1 MADIQGIASG
11 LQFRPVRKKSNINYR
26 YMPDA
31 DYDIMQPL
39 TYTVLSRRERIV
51 TDLDKTFKEGM
62 PGDILISGPKGE
74 VYVVDS
80 GEFDNKYDGE
90 IGGDIRPKGDIRY
103 AALYG
108 GPEEI
113 SFKASWGED
122 MVLKPGDQLMRDGDK
137 GFYRID
143 GAVFSE
149 TYEEAEGDMGKVA
162 SLDRW
167 FKEKWVDI
175 SRRDKNGKHPPCG
188 RSDASKGAYPKCRPS
203 KKVSRQTPS
212 TSHGMTDDEK
222 KRATR
227 QKRTAEKKKRVGK
240 KPHMTSHHNLK
251 GADAA
256 TWWKRAKS
264 GYNISMEDMC
274 RDSESLAASMI
285 SGAKDLMRSADFH
298 HELNKLEIPDF
309 RNCGDA
315 ECCEKKISELQD
327 EIEIIIDIYR

>member
-1 MADIQGIASG
+1 MVDIHEIASA
-11 LQFRPVRKKSNINYR
+11 LQFRPVRKKSNINYT

-31 DYDIMQPL
+31 DYDSMQPL
-39 TYTVLSRRERIV
+39 TYTVLRRKERIM
-51 TDLDKTFKEGM
+51 TDLDKTSKEGM
-62 PGDILISGPKGE
+62 PGDMLISGPKGE

-80 GEFDNKYDGE
+80 SQFSNKYDGE

-113 SFKASWGED
+113 NFKASWGEY

-149 TYEEAEGDMGKVA
+149 TYEEVEDDMEKVA

-175 SRRDKNGKHPPCG
+175 SRRDEDGKHPPCG

-212 TSHGMTDDEK
+212 TSRGMSDDEK

-240 KPHMTSHHNLK
+240 KPHMTSHHKLK

-264 GYNISMEDMC
+264 GYSMPMEDMC
-274 RDSESLAASMI
+274 RDSENLAARMI
-285 SGAKDLMRSADFH
+285 SDAKSHTHSADLH
-298 HELNKLEIPDF
+298 HELEKLEIPDF
-309 RNCGDA
+309 RSCGDA

-327 EIEIIIDIYR
+327 EIDIIMDIHR

>member
-1 MADIQGIASG
+1 MANIEEIASK
-11 LQFRPVRKKSNINYR
+11 LKFRPVRKKLTINYR

-31 DYDIMQPL
+31 DYDNMQPL
-39 TYTVLSRRERIV
+39 TYTVLMSKERIV
-51 TDLDKTFKEGM
+51 TDLDKTSKEGM
-62 PGDILISGPKGE
+62 PGDILISGPKSE
-74 VYVVDS
+74 VYVIDKDNFS
-80 GEFDNKYDGE
+80 NKYDGE

-103 AALYG
+103 AALYR

-122 MVLKPGDQLMRDGDK
+122 MVLKPGDQLMRDGDR

-143 GAVFSE
+143 SAVFSE
-149 TYEEAEGDMGKVA
+149 TYEEVKDSMGKVA

-175 SRRDKNGKHPPCG
+175 SRRDEDGKHPPCG

-212 TSHGMTDDEK
+212 TSRGMTDDEK

-227 QKRTAEKKKRVGK
+227 QKRTAEKKNRVGK
-240 KPHMTSHHNLK
+240 KPHMTSHHQLK

-256 TWWKRAKS
+256 SWWKRAKS
-264 GYNISMEDMC
+264 NYNMPMEDIC
-274 RDSESLAASMI
+274 RDSENLAAMMI
-285 SGAKDLMRSADFH
+285 SDAKSYMRSDDLH
-298 HELNKLEIPDF
+298 HELDKLEIPDF

-315 ECCEKKISELQD
+315 KCCEKKISELQD
-327 EIEIIIDIYR
+327 EIDIIMDLHR